1 MSYYYPE
8 HQYFLTT
15 AGTDGEAS
23 IVFHERMEIVACKIV
38 DFAGV
43 AAHSTNYVTF
53 QVIGNDKTNVLFEW
67 KTLDSAN
74 GALAANVA
82 VDMVSQGH
90 EDKAIVEAG
99 EVLILKAIKAAS
111 GQATKASIC
120 LQLRQARSY

>member
-90 EDKAIVEAG
+90 DDKAIFEAG

>member
-8 HQYFLTT
+8 HQYFLTV

-23 IVFHERMEIVACKIV
+23 IVFHERIEVVAAKIV
-38 DFAGV
+38 DFAGI
-43 AAHSTNYVTF
+43 AAHGTNYVTF
-53 QVIGNDKTNVLFEW
+53 QVLGSDKTNVLYEW
-67 KTLDSAN
+67 KTLDTAN

-90 EDKAIVEAG
+90 EDKAIFEAG